1 VLRIAGNAQRSAIA
15 DPIAY
20 RQHLIDRGAWLVK
33 WLLTVKPGFI
43 APSSQGLW
51 LMTRSTSDLSLDCEA
66 QLGHAKMGSTT
77 SLVGRSVLILEDE
90 PLIAL
95 GLKDAFEAEG
105 ANVYLASN
113 PNGALHLA
121 KSAIL
126 SAAVLD
132 FGSEG
137 DSGSTLRRTLRA
149 YGVPFLYY
157 TGVDDLDEKSLSAPI
172 VSKPAGAEVLITT
185 VTKLLCSSPAPNE
198 HRLRGEL
205 AEA

>member
-1 VLRIAGNAQRSAIA
+1 
-15 DPIAY
+15 
-20 RQHLIDRGAWLVK
+20 
-33 WLLTVKPGFI
+33 
-43 APSSQGLW
+43 
-51 LMTRSTSDLSLDCEA
+51 
-66 QLGHAKMGSTT
+66 MGSTT
-77 SLVGRSVLILEDE
+77 RLVGHSVLVLEDE

-105 ANVYLASN
+105 ANVHLASN
-113 PNGALHLA
+113 PNGALRLV

-157 TGVDDLDEKSLSAPI
+157 TGVDDLDDALQLYQSLQAL
-172 VSKPAGAEVLITT
+172 K
-185 VTKLLCSSPAPNE
+185 C
-198 HRLRGEL
+198 
-205 AEA
+205 